1 MGMHLRDIKTKGSI
15 MDSKKKI
22 EKLLNLALTE
32 DTSAYKPV
40 LKQLKKRLPLFG
52 RSERIACALLK
63 EYLGD
68 VSRLDV
74 ASLFEKKDESKAKIR
89 NLVFEDVQ
97 DGKVRLFINLGKNHR
112 INPGDLIREIVK
124 RSGIDGKMIGKIDI
138 HASYSFIQ
146 VPEQYAEIII
156 FSFDNA
162 RIRGTN
168 VVVEPAKRK
177 KEKEPEPEQQI

>member
-1 MGMHLRDIKTKGSI
+1 
-15 MDSKKKI
+15 MDPKKKI

-32 DTSAYKPV
+32 DTSGYMPV
-40 LKQLKKRLPLFG
+40 LKHLKKRLPFFG
-52 RSERIACALLK
+52 RNDRIACALLK

-68 VSRLDV
+68 VSRLDIS
-74 ASLFEKKDESKAKIR
+74 ALSGKEDPLKPRMR

-97 DGKVRLFINLGKNHR
+97 DGKVRLFINIGKNHR
-112 INPGDLIREIVK
+112 VSPGDLIREIVK

-156 FSFDNA
+156 LSFDGA
-162 RIRGTN
+162 KIRGTN
-168 VVVEPAKRK
+168 IALEPAKRK
-177 KEKEPEPEQQI
+177 KDPEGK

>member
-1 MGMHLRDIKTKGSI
+1 MGMHLRDITTKGSN

-40 LKQLKKRLPLFG
+40 LKQLKKRLPFFG
-52 RSERIACALLK
+52 RNDRIACALLK

-68 VSRLDV
+68 ISRLDLS
-74 ASLFEKKDESKAKIR
+74 ALSGKKEEGKPKIR

-156 FSFDNA
+156 LSFDGA

-168 VVVEPAKRK
+168 VALEPAKRK
-177 KEKEPEPEQQI
+177 KEKEPEQI